1 MQCGLKAPTRVPG
14 QRIRWI
20 WRRGPGCRRWS
31 RQSGFSL
38 LETMI
43 AAAILSILLM
53 AVMVVLVQGQSNFD
67 TLATR
72 SSAQLRIQIALD
84 KMVREMRLG
93 SLGNLSSGSPPQ
105 FLIEGQDYDNVTFIP
120 VVGVDL
126 PTGDVQWG
134 DPITYRF
141 QYDANEETTPDVD
154 DDGDDLVDEGVL
166 IRGQDGSDTV
176 ICGRVTGLKFTR
188 SNDQLTIELEASA
201 RDHTGYVHSYTGKS
215 SVSFRN

>member
-1 MQCGLKAPTRVPG
+1 MQCGLKAPARAPV
-14 QRIRWI
+14 QRLRWI
-20 WRRGPGCRRWS
+20 WGRGPGCRRRS

-53 AVMVVLVQGQSNFD
+53 ALMVVLVQGQSTFD

-105 FLIEGQDYDNVTFIP
+105 FLIEGQVYDNVTFIP
-120 VVGVDL
+120 AVGVVGS
-126 PTGDVQWG
+126 DVQWG
-134 DPITYRF
+134 NPITYRF
-141 QYDANEETTPDVD
+141 QYDANEETTPGAD
-154 DDGDDLVDEGVL
+154 DDGDGLTDEGVL
-166 IRGQDGSDTV
+166 IRGQGGSDTV
-176 ICGRVTGLKFTR
+176 ICGRVTGLSFTR
-188 SNDQLTIELEASA
+188 SNDQLTIELTASA
-201 RDHTGYVHSYTGKS
+201 RDHTGHVHNYTGKS